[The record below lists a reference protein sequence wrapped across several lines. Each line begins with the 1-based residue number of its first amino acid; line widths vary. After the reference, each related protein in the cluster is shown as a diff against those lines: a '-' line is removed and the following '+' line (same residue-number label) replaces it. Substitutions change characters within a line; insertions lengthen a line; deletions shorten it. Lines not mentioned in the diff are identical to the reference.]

1 MKLILCY
8 KIFLFIILIAFPGIL
23 NSQDRKSLEGEKKI
37 NIEKLKYTRKLLDS
51 NKEDKKKNLSNIYI
65 LNRGIEYRKN
75 LIRNYELELD
85 FINSDIEYLNVEID
99 EGKQDIEKLKNSYAN
114 IVKAS
119 YRNLDN
125 EFWLM
130 YILSSEDINQSYRR
144 YKYLK
149 YLNEFRKD
157 LYSEILNRNEFL
169 AMQIDSL
176 IILRIGKESTLTSIE
191 SEKNRLLSSQNI
203 KLGLQKEFLQREEE
217 LLKQIKQREEIQ
229 LRIEREIRLLI
240 EEEARIAREAN
251 RVNALTPAERI
262 IDGNFGN
269 NKGGLPWPTEQ
280 GIITGKFGER
290 DHPILSGI
298 IIKSNGIDISTTEE
312 SKVRA
317 IFKGEVTKVI
327 AILGANFTVIIKHGN
342 YRTVY
347 QNLISVDV
355 KAGDMV
361 EIKEY
366 IGDMGVED
374 NKVVNLHF
382 ELWRE
387 KDALNPELWL
397 SK

>member
-23 NSQDRKSLEGEKKI
+23 NSQDRKSLEGEKKS